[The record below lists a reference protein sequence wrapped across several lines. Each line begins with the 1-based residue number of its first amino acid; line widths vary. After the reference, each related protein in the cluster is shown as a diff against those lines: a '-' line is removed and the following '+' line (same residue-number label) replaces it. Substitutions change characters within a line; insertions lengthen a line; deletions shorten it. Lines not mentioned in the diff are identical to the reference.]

1 MQSAHPVTGL
11 LSDGSCDTRPA
22 LLRRVVHDHNKR
34 SMAAFIA
41 SVLSLTLPIIRNR
54 LFPAA
59 ACHSFGGGI
68 PLPAV
73 LHRVVDSGTIDRYEE
88 IVVIGDVHGCFD
100 ELTELLT
107 IIHNSP
113 SATPKAEKILKL
125 FVGDLVNKGPK
136 NRQVLQLVMHNDSMM
151 SVRGNHDDVVVDQ
164 VLNVIRKDP
173 HSLRPKNKWMEDVVE
188 EELRFLMDLPYS
200 ISIPSLSVTIVHAGI
215 IPGMSVEQMSSKD
228 LVTMRN
234 VTREGDEYKVG
245 KDGTA
250 WAKCWSGPTHVYFG
264 HDAKR
269 LLQREAHATGI
280 DTGCVYGKNL
290 TGVFI
295 KGPRKGEFISVKAK
309 EPYQKVD

>member
-1 MQSAHPVTGL
+1 
-11 LSDGSCDTRPA
+11 
-22 LLRRVVHDHNKR
+22 
-34 SMAAFIA
+34 MAAFIA
-41 SVLSLTLPIIRNR
+41 SIISLTLPVIRNR

-68 PLPAV
+68 PPPAV
-73 LHRVVDSGTIDRYEE
+73 PHHVLDNETVHRFDE

-100 ELTELLT
+100 ELNDLLT
-107 IIHNSP
+107 IIHNS
-113 SATPKAEKILKL
+113 SATPSKNSRILKL

-136 NRQVLQLVMHNDSMM
+136 NRQVLHLVMHDDSMM

-164 VLNVIRKDP
+164 VLNVIRKEP
-173 HSLRPKNKWMEDVVE
+173 HSLRPKNKWMEDVSE
-188 EELRFLMDLPYS
+188 EELKFLMDLPYS
-200 ISIPSLSVTIVHAGI
+200 ISIPSLSVTIVHAGV
-215 IPGMSVEQMSSKD
+215 IPGSSVDQMSSKD

-234 VTREGDEYKVG
+234 VVQEENVYKAS

-250 WAKCWSGPTHVYFG
+250 WAKCWTGPTHVYFG

-269 LLQREAHATGI
+269 LLQREAHATGL

-309 EPYQKVD
+309 EAYQKVD